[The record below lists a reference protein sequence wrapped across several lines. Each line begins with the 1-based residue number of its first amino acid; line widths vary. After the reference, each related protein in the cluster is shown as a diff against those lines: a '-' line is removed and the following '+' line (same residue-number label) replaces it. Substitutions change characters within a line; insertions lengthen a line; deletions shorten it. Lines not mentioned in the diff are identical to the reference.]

1 MLYLTQTNEKDVK
14 FIKAKQLRNLH
25 FNKIMQSR
33 KKQRKHFETFELK
46 SKVLSSLSKN
56 RALKSSIRWYLNVV
70 NSQKLKKSSKVRFKN
85 RCVLS
90 NRSRSLY
97 RFARLSRLFLRDP
110 LYVGTLP
117 GLRKSY
123 W

>member
-1 MLYLTQTNEKDVK
+1 MKNQ
-14 FIKAKQLRNLH
+14 KQLR
-25 FNKIMQSR
+25 
-33 KKQRKHFETFELK
+33 KKFQNFELK
-46 SKVLSSLSKN
+46 SKLLTSLVKN
-56 RALKSSIRWYLNVV
+56 RSFKSSIRWYISVI
-70 NSQKLKKSSKVRFKN
+70 NSQKRKKSSKVRIKN

-90 NRSRSLY
+90 NRSRSIY

-110 LYVGTLP
+110 LYIGHLP

>member
-1 MLYLTQTNEKDVK
+1 MIGKTL
-14 FIKAKQLRNLH
+14 
-25 FNKIMQSR
+25 
-33 KKQRKHFETFELK
+33 KKQRKTFETFELK
-46 SKVLSSLSKN
+46 SKVIASLSKN
-56 RALKSSIRWYLNVV
+56 RRLKSSIRWYIGVI
-70 NSQKLKKSSKVRFKN
+70 NSPKFKKSSKVRFKN

-110 LYVGTLP
+110 LYIGTLP

>member
-1 MLYLTQTNEKDVK
+1 M
-14 FIKAKQLRNLH
+14 FAKSL
-25 FNKIMQSR
+25 
-33 KKQRKHFETFELK
+33 KKQRKSFETFELK
-46 SKVLSSLSKN
+46 SKVITSLSKN
-56 RALKSSIRWYLNVV
+56 RTLKSSIRWYLNV
-70 NSQKLKKSSKVRFKN
+70 QKKKKASKVRFKN

-110 LYVGTLP
+110 QYIGMLP

>member
-1 MLYLTQTNEKDVK
+1 MQKRQ
-14 FIKAKQLRNLH
+14 KQLRKN
-25 FNKIMQSR
+25 FK
-33 KKQRKHFETFELK
+33 TFELK
-46 SKVLSSLSKN
+46 SKVLSFIIKN
-56 RALKSSIRWYLNVV
+56 RSLKPAIRWYVSV
-70 NSQKLKKSSKVRFKN
+70 INSQKRKNSSKVRIKN

-110 LYVGTLP
+110 LYIGSLP